1 MPMTN
6 PHRIVKGFVAIAI
19 TLVLFRP
26 VPSNACST
34 FKLQKGDVLLYGH
47 NLNQPG
53 MQVPGLVFINK
64 RGVFKVG
71 RSWPEMIT
79 PDRRDPSTLS
89 WISRYGSV
97 TFSTF
102 GRDMPDGGMNEAGV
116 YIWEMGDDVDYPKNP
131 ALPKL
136 VQMNWMQYV
145 LDNCADLDE
154 ALATLDEVEIG
165 GWGWHYFVG
174 DGRGDC
180 AAIDFIQGQTVIH
193 RGASLPVPG
202 LFNEPYAREVELMHY
217 FKGFG
222 GLYEPDLGDRK
233 VPRFVKTA
241 VLIRDFD
248 PARDRDAAAYGL
260 MMLERLYVNEPAKWS
275 VLIDARRR
283 VVYFKTELNPAVKTF
298 SMEAFDFADATPALV
313 LNMDRK
319 EGGDAAAQ
327 FHPADVPEIRTF
339 IAALPLPD
347 GFYREIGLSR
357 SEFAERFA
365 THHAAGADP
374 ARQSFKGIWET
385 RTEAGQPE
393 GGGTGAGSSSARGK
407 GAEDKVELELT
418 AAGDAVSGEIRNAKG
433 ERYSLDHIHLVA
445 GRLSFTFRN
454 QGGTI
459 YIFKALIDGGRMSAN
474 LWGIDGLLRDLTLFK
489 RSGVKS

>member
-1 MPMTN
+1 MLN
-6 PHRIVKGFVAIAI
+6 PRKTAPAIPAIAA
-19 TLVLFRP
+19 TAFVLSLLAP
-26 VPSNACST
+26 APSNACST

-53 MQVPGLVFINK
+53 MQVPGLIFINK
-64 RGVFKVG
+64 RGVFKIG
-71 RSWPEMIT
+71 RSWEEMIT

-102 GRDMPDGGMNEAGV
+102 GRDMPDGGMNEAGL
-116 YIWEMGDDVDYPKNP
+116 YIWEMSDNVAYPKNA

-145 LDNCADLDE
+145 LDNCADLDD

-174 DGRGDC
+174 DGRGEC
-180 AAIDFIQGQTVIH
+180 AAIDFAGGRAVVH
-193 RGASLPVPG
+193 RGAALPVPA
-202 LFNEPYAREVELMHY
+202 LFNEPYEREVELARF

-222 GLYEPDLGDRK
+222 GLYEPDLADRK

-248 PARDRDAAAYGL
+248 PAKEPDPAAYGL
-260 MMLERLYVNEPAKWS
+260 TMLERLYVNEPAKWS
-275 VLIDARRR
+275 VLVDARDK
-283 VVYFKTELNPAVKTF
+283 VVYFKTELNPAVKTLR
-298 SMEAFDFADATPALV
+298 MGAFDYSAATPALV

-319 EGGDAAAQ
+319 EGGDVTAL
-327 FHPADVPEIRTF
+327 FHPADVPEIRAF

-347 GFYREIGLSR
+347 GFYKELGLAKND
-357 SEFAERFA
+357 FVERFA
-365 THHAAGADP
+365 THHVAGADP
-374 ARQSFKGIWET
+374 ARRYFVGVWET
-385 RTEAGQPE
+385 RPDAENAAG
-393 GGGTGAGSSSARGK
+393 
-407 GAEDKVELELT
+407 GAEVELR
-418 AAGDAVSGEIRNAKG
+418 ASGDGVSGEIRNASG
-433 ERYSLDHIHLVA
+433 ERYPLDHIHLVG

-454 QGGTI
+454 AGGTI
-459 YIFKALIDGGRMSAN
+459 YIFKATIDGARMDAQ
-474 LWGIDGLLRDLTLFK
+474 LWGIDGLLRKLALFK
-489 RSGVKS
+489 RRSDPHSST